1 MEKGP
6 QLQEV
11 CGVTRATYL
20 YGVQP
25 AHVHVA
31 VGNHEDPQSGLRLSP
46 RGPHQ
51 AQLQEKRQPGLQLH
65 LLGRLWGWRTSACLQ
80 GPASCQL
87 TGPPP
92 FGGCSGKETRVTPTQ
107 MLSPEQCRQVAL
119 AHCPAALCSHLRC
132 PDHPPLDKP
141 QIRLPWGDCQLP
153 SGRAWLSS
161 HQSSCL
167 SLRPLPV
174 FPTGHLAHPFPQ
186 PTGLT
191 PLHHSANHN
200 SQGGVC
206 HHQEACPDT
215 LSFT

>member
-1 MEKGP
+1 MEKGL

-65 LLGRLWGWRTSACLQ
+65 LLGQLWGWRTSACLQ
-80 GPASCQL
+80 GPASCQM

-107 MLSPEQCRQVAL
+107 MRSPEQCRQVAL

-141 QIRLPWGDCQLP
+141 QIRLPWGTASFPLARPGSPHPSPHAFPLGLSQCFPLGILP
-153 SGRAWLSS
+153 I
-161 HQSSCL
+161 
-167 SLRPLPV
+167 
-174 FPTGHLAHPFPQ
+174 PFPS
-186 PTGLT
+186 
-191 PLHHSANHN
+191 PL
-200 SQGGVC
+200 
-206 HHQEACPDT
+206 D
-215 LSFT
+215 